1 MARRMPLR
9 RWCVACVTW
18 PITFAATSLS
28 VPERNCTPSSMRRV
42 RMAFVLMSVP
52 LCASAMSTSSMA
64 EMCGWAASH
73 DAAPPLVE

>member
-18 PITFAATSLS
+18 PMAFAATSLS
-28 VPERNCTPSSMRRV
+28 VFERNCTPSSTRQARRRLV
-42 RMAFVLMSVP
+42 FTSVP